1 MATNGFSANE
11 DSLTPTSLEDH
22 ESPPAVARPLP
33 VTPRLSLVELAP
45 LDEPQSPRL
54 SSSFIAINANQQRTD
69 SLSTQ
74 STDVPPR
81 PDTPPPRPVAHLL
94 AEWARDSTPFRGLQE
109 AVMQGRAAESQIEN
123 YWNLVEEAR
132 RDEADRVRK
141 RHQREWEMSLQQP
154 EYSDV
159 DGGSTPGRGR
169 RSSTG
174 PMDKWY
180 QGYLRGESPVGQA
193 AHIKSLPWNGRDE
206 MKVEY
211 TDTAAVAQDDTA
223 TESSPTPESRTSY
236 QNDGQPV
243 ERTSTSEA
251 TSSEVD
257 IEGTVLSEGDSDQ
270 MDWQSTD
277 DETNTARRPSA
288 GRIFRKKHRGNSKTG
303 SKLRS
308 KKLAQHIS
316 TTDDGPDG
324 HVFESRRSGSDSS
337 RHRWQRGLGGLTEN
351 GYLPPEDDEDEVM
364 DSIESDQNDTE
375 QSSAER
381 VIGTNIHF
389 S

>member
-1 MATNGFSANE
+1 MSYQ
-11 DSLTPTSLEDH
+11 DH
-22 ESPPAVARPLP
+22 ENPPAVARPLP
-33 VTPRLSLVELAP
+33 ATPRLNPVELAP
-45 LDEPQSPRL
+45 AHEPTSPSL
-54 SSSFIAINANQQRTD
+54 TSSFIAINANQRRSD

-81 PDTPPPRPVAHLL
+81 PPTPPPRPVAHLL

-132 RDEADRVRK
+132 RDEAERARK
-141 RHQREWEMSLQQP
+141 RHQREWEMSLQRADF
-154 EYSDV
+154 SNVGD
-159 DGGSTPGRGR
+159 GSTPGRGR
-169 RSSTG
+169 RSSMG

-193 AHIKSLPWNGRDE
+193 AHITSLPWNVRDE

-211 TDTAAVAQDDTA
+211 TDMAAVAQDDIA
-223 TESSPTPESRTSY
+223 TETSPTPGSRGAY
-236 QNDGQPV
+236 QNDDSLD

-251 TSSEVD
+251 SGTEVD
-257 IEGTVLSEGDSDQ
+257 TEKASVFSERASDE

-277 DETNTARRPSA
+277 DETQTARRPNA
-288 GRIFRKKHRGNSKTG
+288 GRIMRKKHRRDSKKD

-316 TTDDGPDG
+316 TTDDDPDG
-324 HVFESRRSGSDSS
+324 HVFESRRSDSDTD
-337 RHRWQRGLGGLTEN
+337 LPLEN
-351 GYLPPEDDEDEVM
+351 DEDEVM
-364 DSIESDQNDTE
+364 DSIESDQINTE
-375 QSSAER
+375 GSNTDR
-381 VIGTNIHF
+381 GFGTSIPF